1 MRARRESPF
10 VSSRVAALIKTL
22 IFTVVVPGSVTVG
35 VPYLLFPPGARA
47 RLGGLGPLGA
57 LLVLAGAAVYLDCA
71 WNFAIVGLGTPA
83 IIDPP
88 KRLVAKGLHRRVR
101 NPMYVGVISIV
112 FGESILFRL
121 FDLVAYALI
130 LCLMFH
136 LFVVF
141 YEEPTL
147 RKKFG
152 ADYEE
157 YCKAVPR
164 WIPR

>member
-1 MRARRESPF
+1 MIP
-10 VSSRVAALIKTL
+10 LL
-22 IFTVVVPGSVTVG
+22 IF
-35 VPYLLFPPGARA
+35 L
-47 RLGGLGPLGA
+47 
-57 LLVLAGAAVYLDCA
+57 LAGAAVYLDCA